1 MAGVGLSRLLLIGG
15 GHSHLFVLEALATGR
30 IKTAEAVLVSPDARQ
45 LYSGMLPGYL
55 GGRHTLDQL
64 TFDLAALAA
73 AVGVRYLP
81 GRVERIDAFGRTVT
95 LADGTTLP
103 YDVAS
108 VGIGGV
114 PAGHA
119 LPGVAA
125 HALFLKPADRAL
137 LIGPAFERAAA
148 AAGPEPLQVAV
159 VGAGAA
165 GVELALAARAR
176 LDQLEASR
184 AVITIYESSHTILR
198 DHGTTV
204 AERAEA
210 VLRSRDITLRLSTRV
225 EEVGP
230 NHVVASGGRVAP
242 ADLILWATGTEA
254 PPLFRA
260 SGLPTDSRGFLSVD
274 DALTVPGC
282 PGLFGAGDAVTLLSA
297 PRLPHAG
304 VHAVRQGPVLARN
317 LAAALAGTGGFRN
330 FRPRTES
337 LALLNT
343 ADGRALGSWRGL
355 ALHSGAVL
363 AVKDRIDRRFMR
375 RFQRLARGTAQG
387 RQP

>member
-1 MAGVGLSRLLLIGG
+1 MGLSRLLLIGG

-30 IKTAEAVLVSPDARQ
+30 IKAAETVLVSPDARQ

-64 TFDLAALAA
+64 TFDLAALAT
-73 AVGVRYLP
+73 AVGARYLP
-81 GRVERIDAFGRTVT
+81 GKVERIDAFGRGVT

-114 PAGHA
+114 PAGLT

-125 HALFLKPADRAL
+125 HALSLRPADRAV

-148 AAGPEPLQVAV
+148 TAGPEPLQVAV
-159 VGAGAA
+159 IGAGAA
-165 GVELALAARAR
+165 GVELALATRAR
-176 LDQLEASR
+176 LDQLEATR
-184 AVITIYESSHTILR
+184 AVITLYESSHTILR

-210 VLRSRDITLRLSTRV
+210 VLRGRDITLRLSTRV

-230 NHVVASGGRVAP
+230 NHVMVTGGRVIL
-242 ADLILWATGTEA
+242 ADLVLWATGTDA

-274 DALTVPGC
+274 DALAVPGC

-317 LAAALAGTGGFRN
+317 IAAALEGSGGFRN

-343 ADGRALGSWRGL
+343 SDGQALGSWRGL
-355 ALHSGAVL
+355 ALHSSAVL

-375 RFQRLARGTAQG
+375 RFQRLAGGTVAG
-387 RQP
+387 PRP